1 MQPATTSYL
10 ISSTCLMIFV
20 LICAAALLSVLEK
33 KYPNQPNLPK
43 VQGWWLRS
51 TISYLF
57 RLILVLGISYWY
69 YATSA
74 LKELHLLN
82 LGSVISPFI
91 GGIIGYFAS
100 TFVDYWTH
108 RFRHDNYFMWLTVHQ
123 FHHAPSR
130 IQTITSFYKHPLENI
145 FEVFITAVV
154 SITLLGL
161 DPIGAAWAQFWVILI
176 NLLYHTNVKTPRW
189 LGHFIQR
196 PEMHLIHHARS
207 VQYYNFADL
216 PIWDILFGTFRNP
229 EPPYP
234 GPCGFAELAEL
245 KVGPIL
251 LCEEVDPNLIA
262 KTYHR
267 GKNRSIP

>member
-1 MQPATTSYL
+1 MPVMN
-10 ISSTCLMIFV
+10 ISTLMISTTTMMSILVF
-20 LICAAALLSVLEK
+20 AAVIFSILEK
-33 KYPNQPNLPK
+33 KFPNQQDLPK
-43 VQGWWLRS
+43 VPGWWIRS

-57 RLILVLGISYWY
+57 RLILVLVFSYWY
-69 YATSA
+69 YATPA
-74 LKELHLLN
+74 LKDIHLFN
-82 LGSVISPFI
+82 LQPFLTPFV
-91 GGIIGYFAS
+91 GGILGYLGT

-108 RFRHDNYFMWLTVHQ
+108 RFRHDNYFLWLSVHQ

-145 FEVFITAVV
+145 LEVFFTAFV
-154 SITLLGL
+154 SVTILGL

-176 NLLYHTNVKTPRW
+176 NLFYHTNIKTPQW
-189 LGHFIQR
+189 LGYFIQR

-216 PIWDILFGTFRNP
+216 PTWDILFGTFRNP

-234 GPCGFAELAEL
+234 GPCGFANLAEL

-251 LCEEVDPNLIA
+251 LCEEVDPDLVA
-262 KTYHR
+262 KKYR
-267 GKNRSIP
+267 GQNRSIP